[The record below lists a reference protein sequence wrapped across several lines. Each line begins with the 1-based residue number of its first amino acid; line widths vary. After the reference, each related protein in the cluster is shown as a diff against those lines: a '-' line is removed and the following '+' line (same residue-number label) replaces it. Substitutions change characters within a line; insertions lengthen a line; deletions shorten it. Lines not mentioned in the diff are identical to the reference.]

1 LKRAK
6 KLRVDPF
13 AIQRQ
18 IAKEEALF
26 CAFLIA
32 AVISIGLMF
41 LAVRETSNFGVRVMY
56 FGLYVL
62 PVLGLEVWWLWQREF
77 VTNLLEEASRI
88 GHTFRRRPPPRIQP
102 DARIKSREARRAALA
117 RRPKRNTK
125 RVGRRLIELPQSLRR
140 HPLLNRGQAPHQV
153 DLVRLQPAPVQVCPG
168 LQFGQ

>member
-1 LKRAK
+1 AVAIVFWAAKHIVARPIHGLVQLLRSSRLKELKRAK

-125 RVGRRLIELPQSLRR
+125 RV
-140 HPLLNRGQAPHQV
+140 
-153 DLVRLQPAPVQVCPG
+153 
-168 LQFGQ
+168 